1 MLYLCCGMG
10 YTVLNLI
17 QTMYLYIYIW
27 IIYKYILMY
36 YINNG
41 NILGAPWEIQTSP
54 FTVPVVFYIC
64 VLVLVPFSFSS
75 DDL

>member
-1 MLYLCCGMG
+1 
-10 YTVLNLI
+10 
-17 QTMYLYIYIW
+17 MYN
-27 IIYKYILMY
+27 
-36 YINNG
+36 INNG